1 MLLVRKVM
9 GPESVEVGASVT
21 YLAIEFNQE
30 NPSEA
35 AKAEINW
42 MIECDGEELQRFPAH
57 GPGLTFQV
65 TDDLSG
71 KTLVAMPYANSPSRS
86 VSVITLVRPKPEQ
99 VLHDQLSV
107 LRSNFA
113 DILGDSTDDVE
124 DAHLANR
131 IKELKFALDDLLDS
145 IGPLGRDDEGDQTAE
160 VETADEQQRLAI
172 IVGHTERSSGARA
185 LAPINQSEYPFNKNL
200 ALRMEQAASE
210 RRITTRTFFR
220 DNIGINGAYQ
230 AAAAFQPLAIIE
242 LHFNAASSR
251 ARGSETLCCEL
262 HPNSRRLAEEVQQA
276 MVRVFGRT
284 GSANRGVKVLAS
296 GDRGYGNVSA
306 APDIPT
312 VLVEPF
318 FGSNELECRLAH
330 NKIED
335 YAIGLVEA
343 FDNFVDGN

>member
-1 MLLVRKVM
+1 MLLVRKVI

-21 YLAIEFNQE
+21 YLATEFNQE

-42 MIECDGEELQRFPAH
+42 MLECDGEELQRLPAH
-57 GPGLTFQV
+57 GPGLTFHV

-71 KTLVAMPYANSPSRS
+71 KTLVAMPYANSPTRS
-86 VSVITLVRPKPEQ
+86 VSAITLVRPRPEQ
-99 VLHDQLSV
+99 VLRDELSA
-107 LRSNFA
+107 LRTDFA
-113 DILGDSTDDVE
+113 DILGGSTDDIDDE
-124 DAHLANR
+124 HLANR
-131 IKELKFALDDLLDS
+131 VKALKFVLDDLLDS
-145 IGPLGRDDEGDQTAE
+145 IGPLGRDDEGGQAAE
-160 VETADEQQRLAI
+160 AEAEDDSQRLAI
-172 IVGHTERSSGARA
+172 IVGHSERNSGARA

-210 RRITTRTFFR
+210 RGITTRTFFR
-220 DNIGINGAYQ
+220 DNIGMRGAYQ

-262 HPNSRRLAEEVQQA
+262 QPDSRRLAEEVQQA
-276 MVRVFGRT
+276 MVRVFERT
-284 GSANRGVKVLAS
+284 GSANRGVKVLTS

-318 FGSNELECRLAH
+318 FGSNELECGLVQNR
-330 NKIED
+330 IED

-343 FDNFVDGN
+343 FHKFVDSN